1 MSCSKPNNTLPL
13 RERHGYDG
21 VMRSSQ
27 ARVRVARVHADTGRT
42 HRADTLAV
50 EEPLE
55 IRVNGTRLAVTMRTP
70 VHDFSLAVGFA
81 LSEGIINSAEDVFR
95 VRYCQKDQGPKGL
108 NPHTQAQP
116 HDSAD
121 GNGLASELAPPL
133 GLGAFSGTESAL
145 QNTSDNV
152 VDITLAPHVV
162 PPSSTAQRQ
171 LVVNSSCGLCG
182 RQSLDEVHQNGCYP
196 IDERSSFTLDEPTV
210 MGLPDQLSE
219 DQKVFT
225 KTGDLHGAGLYDVE
239 TGRMLVVRE
248 DVGRHNAVDKV
259 LGWALMEG
267 LLPLSD
273 KVLVTSSRASFEL
286 VQKAAMAG
294 VPMLVAVSAPSSLAV
309 ELAKES
315 SMTLV
320 GFTRGHRCVIYAGE
334 ERIVPPAADG
344 ASASMDVPD
353 DAANSA

>member
-1 MSCSKPNNTLPL
+1 
-13 RERHGYDG
+13 
-21 VMRSSQ
+21 MRSSQ
-27 ARVRVARVHADTGRT
+27 ARVRVARVRKDAGRT

-55 IRVNGTRLAVTMRTP
+55 IRVNGSRLAVTMRTP

-81 LSEGIINSAEDVFR
+81 LSEGIINSADDVTR

-108 NPHTQAQP
+108 HSVGGLNESPEA
-116 HDSAD
+116 SAA
-121 GNGLASELAPPL
+121 LAAPLSL
-133 GLGAFSGTESAL
+133 GTFSGSTGGMAD
-145 QNTSDNV
+145 TSDNV
-152 VDITLAPHVV
+152 VDITLAPHVPDPTV
-162 PPSSTAQRQ
+162 KAQRQ

-182 RQSLDEVHQNGCYP
+182 RQSLDDVHQNGCYP
-196 IDERSSFTLDEPTV
+196 LNEQSKFSLDEHTV

-219 DQKVFT
+219 GQKVFA
-225 KTGDLHGAGLYDVE
+225 KTGGLHGAGIYDVDSGE
-239 TGRMLVVRE
+239 FLVIRE

-267 LLPLSD
+267 LLPLSRH
-273 KVLVTSSRASFEL
+273 VLVTSSRASFEL

-294 VPMLVAVSAPSSLAV
+294 MPMLVAVSAPSSLAV

-315 SMTLV
+315 GMTLV

-334 ERIVPPAADG
+334 ERIVPPASK
-344 ASASMDVPD
+344 ASEAT
-353 DAANSA
+353 A

>member
-1 MSCSKPNNTLPL
+1 
-13 RERHGYDG
+13 
-21 VMRSSQ
+21 MRSSQ
-27 ARVRVARVHADTGRT
+27 ARVRVARVTKDGGRT

-81 LSEGIINSAEDVFR
+81 LSEGIINSASDVTS

-108 NPHTQAQP
+108 N
-116 HDSAD
+116 SV
-121 GNGLASELAPPL
+121 GGL
-133 GLGAFSGTESAL
+133 GLSTEASTAVVAPLSLGSFSGAVSAVE
-145 QNTSDNV
+145 NTSDNV
-152 VDITLAPHVV
+152 VDITLAPHV
-162 PPSSTAQRQ
+162 PDPAAATQRQ

-182 RQSLDEVHQNGCYP
+182 RQSLDDVHQNGCYP
-196 IDERSSFTLDEPTV
+196 LDARSEFTLDEDTV
-210 MGLPDQLSE
+210 MGLPDRLSE
-219 DQKVFT
+219 AQKVFA
-225 KTGDLHGAGLYDVE
+225 KTGGLHGAGIYDVD
-239 TGRMLVVRE
+239 TGEMLVVRE

-267 LLPLSD
+267 LLPLSRQ
-273 KVLVTSSRASFEL
+273 VLVTSSRASFEL

-294 VPMLVAVSAPSSLAV
+294 MPMLVAVSAPSSLAV

-315 SMTLV
+315 GMTLV

-334 ERIVPPAADG
+334 ERIVPPAQE
-344 ASASMDVPD
+344 ASEAT
-353 DAANSA
+353 A

>member
-1 MSCSKPNNTLPL
+1 
-13 RERHGYDG
+13 
-21 VMRSSQ
+21 MRSSQ
-27 ARVRVARVHADTGRT
+27 ARVRVARVHADTGRS

-81 LSEGIINSAEDVFR
+81 LSEGIIHDADDVVS

-108 NPHTQAQP
+108 NSSLP
-116 HDSAD
+116 
-121 GNGLASELAPPL
+121 
-133 GLGAFSGTESAL
+133 LGAFSGAETAAD
-145 QNTSDNV
+145 NMSDNV
-152 VDITLAPHVV
+152 VDITLASHV
-162 PPSSTAQRQ
+162 PPPDAIVQRQ
-171 LVVNSSCGLCG
+171 LIVNSSCGLCG

-196 IDERSSFTLDEPTV
+196 IDETSVFTLDEPTV
-210 MGLPDQLSE
+210 MGLPDLLRE
-219 DQKVFT
+219 EQKVFA
-225 KTGDLHGAGLYDVE
+225 KTGGLHGAGLYDIESGKLLAVH
-239 TGRMLVVRE
+239 E

-259 LGWALMEG
+259 LGWALLEG
-267 LLPLSD
+267 LLPLSRT
-273 KVLVTSSRASFEL
+273 VLVTSSRASFEL

-315 SMTLV
+315 DMTLV

-334 ERIVPPAADG
+334 ERIVPYAVDIEADTKPDTDIS
-344 ASASMDVPD
+344 SAVDVD
-353 DAANSA
+353 TVS

>member
-1 MSCSKPNNTLPL
+1 
-13 RERHGYDG
+13 
-21 VMRSSQ
+21 MRSSQ
-27 ARVRVARVHADTGRT
+27 ARVRVARVHVDTGRT

-81 LSEGIINSAEDVFR
+81 LSEGIIQSSEDVTR

-108 NPHTQAQP
+108 HQEPVHNVYGQP
-116 HDSAD
+116 DSD
-121 GNGLASELAPPL
+121 GLELAPSL
-133 GLGAFSGTESAL
+133 KLGAFSGTESAL
-145 QNTSDNV
+145 ENTSDNV

-162 PPSSTAQRQ
+162 PPNATAQRQ

-182 RQSLDEVHQNGCYP
+182 RQSLDDVHQNGCYP
-196 IDERSSFTLDEPTV
+196 IDDRSDFTLDEPTV
-210 MGLPDQLSE
+210 MGLPDLLSE
-219 DQKVFT
+219 HQKVFA
-225 KTGDLHGAGLYDVE
+225 KTGGLHGAGLYDVE
-239 TGRMLVVRE
+239 THKMLVVRE

-267 LLPLSD
+267 LLPLSNT
-273 KVLVTSSRASFEL
+273 VLVTSSRASFEL

-309 ELAKES
+309 DLAKES

-320 GFTRGHRCVIYAGE
+320 GFTRGYRCVIYAGE
-334 ERIVPPAADG
+334 ERVVAATETVDTTND
-344 ASASMDVPD
+344 AEDTAAESVSDNDTSA
-353 DAANSA
+353 

>member
-1 MSCSKPNNTLPL
+1 
-13 RERHGYDG
+13 
-21 VMRSSQ
+21 MRSSQ

-81 LSEGIINSAEDVFR
+81 LSEGLINSADDITS

-108 NPHTQAQP
+108 NPHGQLNASKGRTP
-116 HDSAD
+116 
-121 GNGLASELAPPL
+121 LA
-133 GLGAFSGTESAL
+133 LGAFAGTDSAL
-145 QNTSDNV
+145 ENTSDNV
-152 VDITLAPHVV
+152 VDITLAPHV
-162 PPSSTAQRQ
+162 PPPESTVQRQ

-196 IDERSSFTLDEPTV
+196 IDDRSDFTLDEPTV
-210 MGLPDQLSE
+210 MGLPDRLSA
-219 DQKVFT
+219 DQKVFA
-225 KTGDLHGAGLYDVE
+225 KTGGLHGAGLYDVE
-239 TGRMLVVRE
+239 TDQMVVVRE

-267 LLPLSD
+267 LLPLSRY
-273 KVLVTSSRASFEL
+273 VLVTSSRASFEL

-294 VPMLVAVSAPSSLAV
+294 LPMLVAVSAPSSLAV
-309 ELAKES
+309 DLAKES

-334 ERIVPPAADG
+334 ERIVPPETDTETLETADT
-344 ASASMDVPD
+344 A
-353 DAANSA
+353 

>member
-1 MSCSKPNNTLPL
+1 
-13 RERHGYDG
+13 
-21 VMRSSQ
+21 MRSSQ
-27 ARVRVARVHADTGRT
+27 ARVRVARVHADTGRS

-81 LSEGIINSAEDVFR
+81 LSEGIIHAADDVVS

-108 NPHTQAQP
+108 NSRLP
-116 HDSAD
+116 
-121 GNGLASELAPPL
+121 
-133 GLGAFSGTESAL
+133 LGAFSGAETTVD
-145 QNTSDNV
+145 NTSDNV
-152 VDITLAPHVV
+152 VDITLASHV
-162 PPSSTAQRQ
+162 PPPEAIVQRQ

-196 IDERSSFTLDEPTV
+196 IEETSTFTLDEPTV
-210 MGLPDQLSE
+210 MGLPDLLRE
-219 DQKVFT
+219 EQKVFA
-225 KTGDLHGAGLYDVE
+225 KTGGLHGAGLYDID
-239 TGRMLVVRE
+239 TGKLLAVRE

-259 LGWALMEG
+259 LGWALLEG
-267 LLPLSD
+267 LLPLSRT
-273 KVLVTSSRASFEL
+273 VLVTSSRASFEL

-315 SMTLV
+315 NMTLV

-334 ERIVPPAADG
+334 ERIIAPEAAVITESDTESDKDTQISPAVDVDT
-344 ASASMDVPD
+344 AS
-353 DAANSA
+353 

>member
-1 MSCSKPNNTLPL
+1 
-13 RERHGYDG
+13 
-21 VMRSSQ
+21 MRSSQ
-27 ARVRVARVHADTGRT
+27 ARVRVARVSKDAGRT

-81 LSEGIINSAEDVFR
+81 LSEGIIRSADDVTS

-108 NPHTQAQP
+108 NPIGRLDVGAET
-116 HDSAD
+116 SAA
-121 GNGLASELAPPL
+121 LASPL
-133 GLGAFSGTESAL
+133 TLGSFSGPSAGL
-145 QNTSDNV
+145 EDTSDNV
-152 VDITLAPHVV
+152 VDITLAPHV
-162 PPSSTAQRQ
+162 PELATATQRQ

-196 IDERSSFTLDEPTV
+196 LTEQSDFTLDEHTV
-210 MGLPDQLSE
+210 MGLPDKLSE
-219 DQKVFT
+219 NQKVFA
-225 KTGDLHGAGLYDVE
+225 KTGGLHGAGIYDVDADE
-239 TGRMLVVRE
+239 ILVVRE

-267 LLPLSD
+267 LLPLSRHI
-273 KVLVTSSRASFEL
+273 LVTSSRASFEL

-294 VPMLVAVSAPSSLAV
+294 MPMLVAVSAPSSLAV
-309 ELAKES
+309 ELAKEAG
-315 SMTLV
+315 MTLV

-334 ERIVPPAADG
+334 DRIVPTELDAADE
-344 ASASMDVPD
+344 SA
-353 DAANSA
+353 

>member
-1 MSCSKPNNTLPL
+1 
-13 RERHGYDG
+13 
-21 VMRSSQ
+21 MRSSQ
-27 ARVRVARVHADTGRT
+27 ARVRVARVHADTGRS

-81 LSEGIINSAEDVFR
+81 LSEGIISTADDVVS

-108 NPHTQAQP
+108 HSHLP
-116 HDSAD
+116 
-121 GNGLASELAPPL
+121 
-133 GLGAFSGTESAL
+133 LGAFSGATTVDD
-145 QNTSDNV
+145 TSDNV
-152 VDITLAPHVV
+152 VDVTLAPHV
-162 PPSSTAQRQ
+162 PPPDAIVQRQ

-182 RQSLDEVHQNGCYP
+182 RQSLDEVHQSGCYP
-196 IDERSSFTLDEPTV
+196 IDETSSFALDEPTV
-210 MGLPDQLSE
+210 MGLPDLLRDE
-219 DQKVFT
+219 QKVFA
-225 KTGDLHGAGLYDVE
+225 KTGGLHGAGLYDVD
-239 TGRMLVVRE
+239 TGKLLAVRE

-259 LGWALMEG
+259 LGWALLEG
-267 LLPLSD
+267 LLPLSRT
-273 KVLVTSSRASFEL
+273 VLVTSSRASFEL

-315 SMTLV
+315 EMTLV

-334 ERIVPPAADG
+334 ERVVPREAVVPPEANVDESDTTSDAETAI
-344 ASASMDVPD
+344 ASSIDVDTAS
-353 DAANSA
+353 

>member
-1 MSCSKPNNTLPL
+1 
-13 RERHGYDG
+13 
-21 VMRSSQ
+21 MRSSQ
-27 ARVRVARVHADTGRT
+27 ARVRVARVTKDGGRT

-81 LSEGIINSAEDVFR
+81 LSEGIINSADDVTN

-108 NPHTQAQP
+108 HPVGRL
-116 HDSAD
+116 DSGDSLRDDPEMSAA
-121 GNGLASELAPPL
+121 LAAPLSL
-133 GLGAFSGTESAL
+133 GSFSGATDAL
-145 QNTSDNV
+145 DTSDNV
-152 VDITLAPHVV
+152 VDITLAPHVPDPAAAV
-162 PPSSTAQRQ
+162 QRQ

-182 RQSLDEVHQNGCYP
+182 RQSLDDVHQSGCYP
-196 IDERSSFTLDEPTV
+196 LDARSEFTMDEDTV
-210 MGLPDQLSE
+210 MGLPDLLSE
-219 DQKVFT
+219 AQKVFA
-225 KTGDLHGAGLYDVE
+225 KTGGLHGAGIYDVDAE
-239 TGRMLVVRE
+239 EMLVVRE

-267 LLPLSD
+267 LLPLRRH
-273 KVLVTSSRASFEL
+273 VLVTSSRASFEL

-294 VPMLVAVSAPSSLAV
+294 MPMLVAVSAPSSLAV

-334 ERIVPPAADG
+334 DRIVPPMGKESEATA
-344 ASASMDVPD
+344 
-353 DAANSA
+353 

>member
-1 MSCSKPNNTLPL
+1 
-13 RERHGYDG
+13 
-21 VMRSSQ
+21 MRSSQ
-27 ARVRVARVHADTGRT
+27 ARVRVARVNADAGRT

-81 LSEGIINSAEDVFR
+81 LSEGIINSADDVIR

-108 NPHTQAQP
+108 NPHGQLNA
-116 HDSAD
+116 AD
-121 GNGLASELAPPL
+121 ASGVRSPL
-133 GLGAFSGTESAL
+133 SLGAFSGTDAGLE
-145 QNTSDNV
+145 NTSDNV
-152 VDITLAPHVV
+152 VDITLAPHV
-162 PPSSTAQRQ
+162 PPPEAAVQRQ

-196 IDERSSFTLDEPTV
+196 VDARSDFTLDEPTV
-210 MGLPDQLSE
+210 MGLPDQLSQ
-219 DQKVFT
+219 DQKVFA
-225 KTGDLHGAGLYDVE
+225 KTGGLHGAGLYDVE
-239 TGRMLVVRE
+239 TGQMLVVRE

-259 LGWALMEG
+259 LGWAVMER
-267 LLPLSD
+267 LLPLSRY
-273 KVLVTSSRASFEL
+273 VLVTSSRASFEL

-294 VPMLVAVSAPSSLAV
+294 LPMLVAVSAPSSLAV

-334 ERIVPPAADG
+334 ERIVEPIPNATEV
-344 ASASMDVPD
+344 SNE
-353 DAANSA
+353 AANTASSAQ

>member
-1 MSCSKPNNTLPL
+1 
-13 RERHGYDG
+13 
-21 VMRSSQ
+21 MRSSQ
-27 ARVRVARVHADTGRT
+27 ARVRVARVHVDTGRT

-81 LSEGIINSAEDVFR
+81 LSEGIINSADDVVR

-116 HDSAD
+116 RPNEHPNANS
-121 GNGLASELAPPL
+121 LASELAVPL
-133 GLGAFSGTESAL
+133 GLGAFSGSESAL

-162 PPSSTAQRQ
+162 PPSATVQRQ

-196 IDERSSFTLDEPTV
+196 IDERSNFTLDEPTV

-219 DQKVFT
+219 YQKVFA
-225 KTGDLHGAGLYDVE
+225 KTGGLHGAGLYDVA
-239 TGRMLVVRE
+239 TGKMLIVRE

-334 ERIVPPAADG
+334 ERVVPPATDSVSG
-344 ASASMDVPD
+344 SDTELVDVPD
-353 DAANSA
+353 DAANTA

>member
-1 MSCSKPNNTLPL
+1 
-13 RERHGYDG
+13 
-21 VMRSSQ
+21 MRSSQ
-27 ARVRVARVHADTGRT
+27 ARVRVARVNIDSERT

-81 LSEGIINSAEDVFR
+81 LSEGIIHSADDLTR

-108 NPHTQAQP
+108 YPFEQ
-116 HDSAD
+116 
-121 GNGLASELAPPL
+121 L
-133 GLGAFSGTESAL
+133 GVGSRVSLED
-145 QNTSDNV
+145 TSDNV
-152 VDITLAPHVV
+152 VDITLAPHV
-162 PPSSTAQRQ
+162 PSPGALTQRQ

-182 RQSLDEVHQNGCYP
+182 RQSLDDVHQTGCYP
-196 IDERSSFTLDEPTV
+196 IDERSAFTLDEHTV
-210 MGLPDQLSE
+210 MGLPDKLSE
-219 DQKVFT
+219 DQKVFA
-225 KTGDLHGAGLYDVE
+225 KTGGLHGAGIYDVD
-239 TGRMLVVRE
+239 TGEFLVVRE

-267 LLPLSD
+267 LLPLSRHL
-273 KVLVTSSRASFEL
+273 LVTSSRASFEL

-294 VPMLVAVSAPSSLAV
+294 MPMLVAVSAPSSLAV

-315 SMTLV
+315 GMTLV

-334 ERIVPPAADG
+334 HRIVPPHSADEE
-344 ASASMDVPD
+344 APD
-353 DAANSA
+353 EATSTAQA

>member
-1 MSCSKPNNTLPL
+1 
-13 RERHGYDG
+13 
-21 VMRSSQ
+21 MRSSQ
-27 ARVRVARVHADTGRT
+27 ARVRVARVNADAGRT

-81 LSEGIINSAEDVFR
+81 LSEGLIHSADDITS

-108 NPHTQAQP
+108 NPHGQLNV
-116 HDSAD
+116 D
-121 GNGLASELAPPL
+121 NGRAPL
-133 GLGAFSGTESAL
+133 TLGAFAGTESAL
-145 QNTSDNV
+145 ENTSDNV
-152 VDITLAPHVV
+152 VDITLAPHV
-162 PPSSTAQRQ
+162 PPPEASVQRQ

-196 IDERSSFTLDEPTV
+196 IDNRSDFTLDEPTV
-210 MGLPDQLSE
+210 MGLPDRLSE
-219 DQKVFT
+219 DQKVFA
-225 KTGDLHGAGLYDVE
+225 KTGGLHGAGLYDVE
-239 TGRMLVVRE
+239 TNQILVVRE

-267 LLPLSD
+267 ILPLSRH
-273 KVLVTSSRASFEL
+273 VLVTSSRASFEL

-294 VPMLVAVSAPSSLAV
+294 LPMLVAVSAPSSLAV
-309 ELAKES
+309 DLAKES

-334 ERIVPPAADG
+334 ERIVPPE
-344 ASASMDVPD
+344 SATETLETVDT
-353 DAANSA
+353 A

>member
-1 MSCSKPNNTLPL
+1 
-13 RERHGYDG
+13 
-21 VMRSSQ
+21 MRSSQ

-81 LSEGIINSAEDVFR
+81 LSEGIINSADDVFR

-116 HDSAD
+116 QDHPD
-121 GNGLASELAPPL
+121 GNSLTSDLAPPL

-152 VDITLAPHVV
+152 VDITLAPHVL
-162 PPSSTAQRQ
+162 PPTATVQRQ

-196 IDERSSFTLDEPTV
+196 IDERSDFTLDELTV
-210 MGLPDQLSE
+210 MGLPNQLSE
-219 DQKVFT
+219 DQKVFA
-225 KTGDLHGAGLYDVE
+225 KTGGLHGAGLYDVK
-239 TGRMLVVRE
+239 TGKMLVVRE

-315 SMTLV
+315 DMTLV

-334 ERIVPPAADG
+334 ERIVPPATETDADVI
-344 ASASMDVPD
+344 DVPD
-353 DAANSA
+353 DAANSV

>member
-1 MSCSKPNNTLPL
+1 
-13 RERHGYDG
+13 
-21 VMRSSQ
+21 MRSSQ
-27 ARVRVARVHADTGRT
+27 ARVRVARVTKDGGRT

-81 LSEGIINSAEDVFR
+81 LSEGIINSADDVTS

-108 NPHTQAQP
+108 NSVGGLSLGPEV
-116 HDSAD
+116 SA
-121 GNGLASELAPPL
+121 AVAAPLSL
-133 GLGAFSGTESAL
+133 GSFSGATGAL
-145 QNTSDNV
+145 EDTSDNV
-152 VDITLAPHVV
+152 VDITLAPHVPDPTV
-162 PPSSTAQRQ
+162 ATQRQ

-182 RQSLDEVHQNGCYP
+182 RQSLDDVHQNGCYP
-196 IDERSSFTLDEPTV
+196 LDARSEFTLDEDAV

-219 DQKVFT
+219 AQKVFA
-225 KTGDLHGAGLYDVE
+225 KTGGLHGAGIYDVD
-239 TGRMLVVRE
+239 TGEMLVVRE

-267 LLPLSD
+267 LLPLSRQI
-273 KVLVTSSRASFEL
+273 LVTSSRASFEL

-294 VPMLVAVSAPSSLAV
+294 MPMLVAVSAPSSLAV

-315 SMTLV
+315 GMTLV

-334 ERIVPPAADG
+334 ERIVPPAHD
-344 ASASMDVPD
+344 ASEAT
-353 DAANSA
+353 A

>member
-1 MSCSKPNNTLPL
+1 
-13 RERHGYDG
+13 
-21 VMRSSQ
+21 MRSSQ

-162 PPSSTAQRQ
+162 PPSATVQRQ

-196 IDERSSFTLDEPTV
+196 IDERSNFRLDEPTV

-219 DQKVFT
+219 DQKVFA
-225 KTGDLHGAGLYDVE
+225 KTGGLHGAGLYDVD

-344 ASASMDVPD
+344 ASGSMDASD

>member
-1 MSCSKPNNTLPL
+1 
-13 RERHGYDG
+13 
-21 VMRSSQ
+21 MRSSQ

-81 LSEGIINSAEDVFR
+81 LSEGIINSADDVVR

-116 HDSAD
+116 QDHPD
-121 GNGLASELAPPL
+121 GNGLASELAAPL

-145 QNTSDNV
+145 HNASDNV

-162 PPSSTAQRQ
+162 PPTATTQRH

-196 IDERSSFTLDEPTV
+196 IDERSNFTLDEPTV
-210 MGLPDQLSE
+210 MGLPEQLSE
-219 DQKVFT
+219 DQKVFA
-225 KTGDLHGAGLYDVE
+225 KTGGLHGAGLYDVKA
-239 TGRMLVVRE
+239 GKMLVVRE

-259 LGWALMEG
+259 LGWALMERR
-267 LLPLSD
+267 LPLSD

-294 VPMLVAVSAPSSLAV
+294 APMLVAVSAPSSLAV

-315 SMTLV
+315 DMTLV

-334 ERIVPPAADG
+334 ERIVPSTTDSVPKSTAG
-344 ASASMDVPD
+344 AVDISNDT
-353 DAANSA
+353 ANTG

>member
-1 MSCSKPNNTLPL
+1 
-13 RERHGYDG
+13 
-21 VMRSSQ
+21 MRSSQ
-27 ARVRVARVHADTGRT
+27 ARVRVARVTKDGGRT

-81 LSEGIINSAEDVFR
+81 LSEGIINSADDVVS

-108 NPHTQAQP
+108 HSVGRLAVTPETAADLVDPVSLGSYAGGSNT
-116 HDSAD
+116 HD
-121 GNGLASELAPPL
+121 
-133 GLGAFSGTESAL
+133 
-145 QNTSDNV
+145 TSDNV
-152 VDITLAPHVV
+152 VDITLAPHVPDPTV
-162 PPSSTAQRQ
+162 AVQRQ

-196 IDERSSFTLDEPTV
+196 LDARSEFTLDEDTV
-210 MGLPDQLSE
+210 MSLPDQLSE
-219 DQKVFT
+219 SQKVFA
-225 KTGDLHGAGLYDVE
+225 KTGGLHGAGIYDIE
-239 TGRMLVVRE
+239 TGEMLVVRE

-267 LLPLSD
+267 LLPLSRQ
-273 KVLVTSSRASFEL
+273 VLVTSSRASFEL

-294 VPMLVAVSAPSSLAV
+294 LPMLVAVSAPSSLAV
-309 ELAKES
+309 GLATES
-315 SMTLV
+315 GMTLV

-334 ERIVPPAADG
+334 DRIVPPTNQD
-344 ASASMDVPD
+344 SEVTS
-353 DAANSA
+353 

>member
-1 MSCSKPNNTLPL
+1 
-13 RERHGYDG
+13 
-21 VMRSSQ
+21 MRSSQ
-27 ARVRVARVHADTGRT
+27 ARVRVARVTRDGGRT

-81 LSEGIINSAEDVFR
+81 LSEGIIKSSDDIVN

-108 NPHTQAQP
+108 HPVSRLPGHAASS
-116 HDSAD
+116 DDVVAAD
-121 GNGLASELAPPL
+121 APLTTSLTL
-133 GLGAFSGTESAL
+133 GSFSGATGLED
-145 QNTSDNV
+145 TSDNV
-152 VDITLAPHVV
+152 VDITLAPHV
-162 PPSSTAQRQ
+162 PPPTTHTQRQ

-182 RQSLDEVHQNGCYP
+182 RQSLDDVHQNGCYP
-196 IDERSSFTLDEPTV
+196 LDERSDFAIDEHTV
-210 MGLPDQLSE
+210 MDLPDRLNELQR
-219 DQKVFT
+219 VFA
-225 KTGDLHGAGLYDVE
+225 KTGGLHGAGLYEVD
-239 TGRMLVVRE
+239 TGQMLIVRE

-259 LGWALMEG
+259 LGWALMED
-267 LLPLSD
+267 LLPLRRHI
-273 KVLVTSSRASFEL
+273 LVTSSRASFEL

-315 SMTLV
+315 EMTLV

-334 ERIVPPAADG
+334 QRVTEVAPH
-344 ASASMDVPD
+344 DVPATD
-353 DAANSA
+353 DASSITHR